1 MVGSRNVKH
10 RKFRSKGETLARL
23 GDAKWS
29 VLKGKLR
36 SFEVRLV
43 VSPKVLD
50 GRYLSY
56 HDKEDERVAELE
68 GKIKGIVLR
77 K

>member
-1 MVGSRNVKH
+1 L
-10 RKFRSKGETLARL
+10 E
-23 GDAKWS
+23 
-29 VLKGKLR
+29 GKLR

-50 GRYLSY
+50 GGYLSY

-68 GKIKGIVLR
+68 GKIRGIVLR